1 MKRLQKK
8 EKRNVRKYFTCRR
21 KYMKTLKQDKQVV
34 KLLQNYKRYMQ
45 KKVYNLSLKSL
56 QKTRKQLKIKSGQK
70 AIFSRDEKN
79 AYKHWTK
86 LSRSHKC

>member
-56 QKTRKQLKIKSGQK
+56 QKTRKQLKIKPGQK
-70 AIFSRDEKN
+70 ATFTLDEKN